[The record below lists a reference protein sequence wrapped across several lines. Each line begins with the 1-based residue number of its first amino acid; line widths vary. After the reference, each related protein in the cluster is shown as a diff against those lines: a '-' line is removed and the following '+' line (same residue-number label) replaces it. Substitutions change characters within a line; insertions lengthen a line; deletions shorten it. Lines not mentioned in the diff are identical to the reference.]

1 MLGTSDGTSK
11 IYDYSASLSSETELG
26 SHDDTPE
33 DSPDHQE
40 ELKSMP
46 ISQSSTFNPLLLFDV
61 VGSPHLTGLVGALTI
76 DLCEGIPSLDLST
89 TSSEDSE
96 DICDM
101 VSLDEVCNGSL
112 CRKGKEPESPLS
124 NHTPIS
130 FSIASLHTYFLN
142 QSHRRMPGPHD
153 GLYPFTQ
160 STQPKSLFTT
170 PRTEHL
176 MSHCSLKMKE
186 IECRKK
192 FKMLESMEHL
202 EINALSEEIQSIAWR
217 HYELDQ
223 YRLAETWWRRFITAC
238 LAIPGHQPFK
248 VLHAWLRVMD
258 NVRRQGKY
266 NEALNL
272 HRGLHDRIMK
282 LVGPEHELAI
292 ISREKLAAL
301 WVSLGK
307 PESEL
312 AVNRELLQ
320 ISLSRFG
327 TRSRTTLRVLLF
339 LGFAL
344 VECGQY
350 REGETILCLWVQ
362 LDSERSRA
370 DRGTIDAQNVI
381 RGMTALAFS
390 LSQQRRYEDS
400 ECVFNTTE
408 RWFKDMIREDF
419 PSCREFFCEKARVLK
434 SEGRLGESEEIL
446 RAVLRYAPDDA
457 NNSILCVMEE
467 LADVLEKTGQQ
478 REGTSLREK
487 IFIKAIE
494 VYGIQHSY
502 SRRDCE
508 QLGLCYAKQG
518 RHEDAILH
526 FQQTIGKLALSN
538 ECDLDSRNAYI
549 EDIRGWIFE
558 VEKMREKAQAL
569 EFLPI
574 RQGARIPKFMVVCQK
589 GKREEI

>member
-1 MLGTSDGTSK
+1 MSDETFK
-11 IYDYSASLSSETELG
+11 IYDRSASLSSETDLG

-33 DSPDHQE
+33 DSPDHRD
-40 ELKSMP
+40 ELKSML
-46 ISQSSTFNPLLLFDV
+46 SQASTFNPWLLVDV
-61 VGSPHLTGLVGALTI
+61 VRSPNLTGLVGALTI
-76 DLCEGIPSLDLST
+76 DLCEEIPNLDLSA
-89 TSSEDSE
+89 TSLEESEDTY
-96 DICDM
+96 D
-101 VSLDEVCNGSL
+101 VVNLDEIFNESL
-112 CRKGKEPESPLS
+112 CRKGKKPESPLS
-124 NHTPIS
+124 NHHLVS

-142 QSHRRMPGPHD
+142 QSQRRMPGPLD
-153 GLYPFTQ
+153 ELYPLTQ

-176 MSHCSLKMKE
+176 MSECSLKTKE
-186 IECRKK
+186 SECWKK
-192 FKMLESMEHL
+192 FKTLKSMEHL
-202 EINALSEEIQSIAWR
+202 EIDALAEEIQSIAWR

-223 YRLAETWWRRFITAC
+223 YRLAEVWWRRFITAC

-248 VLHAWLRVMD
+248 VLHACLRVMD

-272 HRGLHDRIMK
+272 HQSLHDQIVK

-301 WVSLGK
+301 WVSLGE

-320 ISLSRFG
+320 ISLLRFG
-327 TRSRTTLRVLLF
+327 TRSRITLRVLLF

-350 REGETILCLWVQ
+350 REGETVLCLWVQ
-362 LDSERSRA
+362 LDSEGSRA
-370 DRGTIDAQNVI
+370 DRGTIDSQNVI
-381 RGMTALAFS
+381 RGMTALAFC
-390 LSQQRRYEDS
+390 LSQQRRYKDS
-400 ECVFNTTE
+400 ECVFNTIE

-434 SEGRLGESEEIL
+434 SEGRLIDSEEIL
-446 RAVLRYAPDDA
+446 RAILRHAPDDG
-457 NNSILCVMEE
+457 NNSTLCAMEE

-478 REGTSLREK
+478 GEGMSLREK

-508 QLGLCYAKQG
+508 QLGFCYAKQG
-518 RHEDAILH
+518 RYEDAILH
-526 FQQTIGKLALSN
+526 FQQITEKLALSN

-589 GKREEI
+589 GKREEV